1 MKTALR
7 LTLLAL
13 IGITPL
19 VNAADTPVKPE
30 VLLLTGDDVSSHNWR
45 DTSQA
50 MREILEQS
58 GKLTVR
64 VSEDP
69 MLLESEQALQRYDV
83 ILLALYNSSI
93 GDISDQAKE
102 NLLNF
107 VKSGKGFVV
116 THLSSAS
123 YKDWQEFGNLTGR
136 KWVMGT
142 SGHGPRSVFES
153 KVVRDH
159 PITKGLPATFQT
171 DDELYAKLQGDAEIT
186 VLVEADS
193 DWSQKTEPLVFIR
206 DYGKGRVFHYA
217 YGHDRKATETPE
229 VRQLLINGTQW
240 AATGEVK

>member
-7 LTLLAL
+7 LTLLLL

-102 NLLNF
+102 
-107 VKSGKGFVV
+107 
-116 THLSSAS
+116 
-123 YKDWQEFGNLTGR
+123 
-136 KWVMGT
+136 
-142 SGHGPRSVFES
+142 
-153 KVVRDH
+153 
-159 PITKGLPATFQT
+159 
-171 DDELYAKLQGDAEIT
+171 
-186 VLVEADS
+186 
-193 DWSQKTEPLVFIR
+193 
-206 DYGKGRVFHYA
+206 
-217 YGHDRKATETPE
+217 
-229 VRQLLINGTQW
+229 
-240 AATGEVK
+240 